1 MMLRRLLII
10 AFAATALLQTT
21 SADDKPPA
29 NEKPSANEETR
40 IGQSIFGTKRE
51 PSSLTKFKR
60 SRMSVAELRQ
70 ARALLKSDQRR
81 ARMERNAWAGYEP
94 LRPGFNTTPMT
105 RSRYER
111 RTVYMPVYWYR

>member
-29 NEKPSANEETR
+29 NEKPSKE
-40 IGQSIFGTKRE
+40 QSIFGTKRE
-51 PSSLTKFKR
+51 PSSLTKLRR

-81 ARMERNAWAGYEP
+81 ARMERNAWAGHEP

-105 RSRYER
+105 RSRYEQ
-111 RTVYMPVYWYR
+111 RTIYMPVFWYR